1 MSPRRLA
8 GLRRQAL
15 CCGLLALSACRIG
28 VASEGEFLSC
38 RSIGDATARLACY
51 DRATA
56 SGDSPAPTLPATPS
70 PPTPSP
76 PIETP
81 DLFGL
86 PADEVRKRAEYQL
99 GQPTPDVLE
108 ARITGLTRLAT
119 GKFEVELDNGQ
130 RWQQVDTTAIHV
142 KPGENVRIRRGAL
155 GSYLLQRA
163 SGGAAARV
171 RRLLF

>member
-1 MSPRRLA
+1 MSLRRLA

-15 CCGLLALSACRIG
+15 CCGLAAVSVWGNG
-28 VASEGEFLSC
+28 VASDAEFLSC
-38 RSIGDATARLACY
+38 RSIDDATARLACY

-56 SGDSPAPTLPATPS
+56 SGDSPAATVQAAPLPTA
-70 PPTPSP
+70 
-76 PIETP
+76 ETP

-86 PADEVRKRAEYQL
+86 PPDEVRKRAEYQL

-108 ARITGLTRLAT
+108 ARITGLQRLAT

-130 RWQQVDTTAIHV
+130 RWQQVDTTAIQV

-155 GSYLLQRA
+155 GSYLLQRT

-171 RRLLF
+171 RRLSTA